1 MFRVGFAYRFSGLFK
16 VVGFVCAS
24 GSVLDH
30 VGPVAVAKLIST
42 NDPLTHEVQEPNAPL
57 KRTSFHGRRAVLA
70 SSEMRARP
78 CLSAQTNMQHIGIDR
93 LEVFV
98 PKTHIGGSLA
108 RIAPV
113 AWSFADTVRPT
124 TCASSMPAFTGG
136 SHVDRPWSCH
146 DCRS

>member
-1 MFRVGFAYRFSGLFK
+1 MHNVRPTATNVNAVNSTNEIARNDNVAQCTMCNQPMK
-16 VVGFVCAS
+16 
-24 GSVLDH
+24 GSA
-30 VGPVAVAKLIST
+30 PPTT

-98 PKTHIGGSLA
+98 PKTHIFKNKPL
-108 RIAPV
+108 RKNM
-113 AWSFADTVRPT
+113 F
-124 TCASSMPAFTGG
+124 FTIK
-136 SHVDRPWSCH
+136 VMLT
-146 DCRS
+146 